1 MAQVL
6 LVAAGTGGAG
16 KSTLCALVGQE
27 LARRGR
33 NVLLVE
39 MSAGFRGL
47 DLSLGM
53 EGRIVYDLADLLLGR
68 CPPEKAAAVH
78 PLYPGLR
85 LVAAPGDPAF
95 QPGQREFGNFLR
107 WGRESFD
114 IILIDTPG
122 DFGPGFAVPAA
133 CSDGA
138 LILAAPLPVS
148 VRGAAAVSA
157 RLRAVGLTRQ
167 RLVINRV
174 PQKLCPRADLRDLDD
189 VIDRTGVQLIA
200 AIPSDPAVDTA
211 LLQGGVLAAASPAGR
226 AVANLAARILGESVP
241 LMLE

>member
-16 KSTLCALVGQE
+16 KTTLCALVGQE

-33 NVLLVE
+33 RVLLVE
-39 MSAGFRGL
+39 MTAGFRGL

-53 EGRIVYDLADLLLGR
+53 EGRMVYDLADLLLGR

-78 PLYPGLR
+78 PLFPQLR
-85 LVAAPGDPAF
+85 LAAAPADPDF
-95 QPGQREFGNFLR
+95 RPGQGEFGNFLR
-107 WGRESFD
+107 WGRETFD

-122 DFGPGFAVPAA
+122 HFGPCFAVPAA

-138 LILAAPLPVS
+138 LILAAPLPQS

-157 RLRAVGLTRQ
+157 RLRGMGLTGQ
-167 RLVINRV
+167 RLVINRI
-174 PQKLCPRADLRDLDD
+174 PQKLTPRADLRDLDD

-200 AIPSDPAVDTA
+200 AIPADPAVEAA
-211 LLQGGVLAAASPAGR
+211 LCQGAPLPPGSPAGR
-226 AVANLAARILGESVP
+226 AAANLAARLCGEDVP
-241 LMLE
+241 LLLE